1 MHWESWSA
9 FWEMGGF
16 AAFVWGSYG
25 VTVLLVIGEL
35 ILVMHRRRD
44 TVRRLLR
51 LRRVSAAGANGRRA
65 FEEIVE

>member
-16 AAFVWGSYG
+16 APFVWGSYG
-25 VTVLLVIGEL
+25 VTALLVFGEL
-35 ILVMHRRRD
+35 IVVARRRRD

-51 LRRVSAAGANGRRA
+51 LRRANAVGTGGRRA